1 MAVTY
6 DKIAT
11 TTLSSA
17 SSTVTFS
24 SITNS
29 YTDLVLIMNLGA
41 STAGAGVYI
50 RLNTDTS
57 PSGTNYSVTNMVGT
71 GSTTVGNHAANYSA
85 VLPAWYIGVGATIN
99 FINKVDF
106 MNYSSTTMNKT
117 VIARAGRVTTETD
130 PGTVATISLW
140 RNTSAINSIQIT
152 CSSNMITG
160 STFTLYGILK
170 AA

>member
-1 MAVTY
+1 MARTY

-11 TTLSSA
+11 TTLGSA
-17 SSTVTFS
+17 NSTVTFS
-24 SITNS
+24 SISGS

-57 PSGTNYSVTNMVGT
+57 TSGTNYSVTNMVGT
-71 GSTTVGNHAANYSA
+71 GTTTVGNHAANYSA
-85 VLPAWYIGVGATIN
+85 VLPSWYIGVGASID
-99 FINKVDF
+99 FVNKVDF
-106 MNYSSTTMNKT
+106 MNYSNTTTYKT
-117 VIARAGRVTTETD
+117 VIARAGRATSEAD

-140 RNTSAINSIQIT
+140 RNTNAINSIQIT